1 MVHTNNNY
9 NLDVILKSVKKKVE
23 KQLDSL
29 KKEIENT
36 LDKLKE
42 KIGKKEYNSYYYYFK
57 NEGDIL
63 ELEELIIHLI
73 NEDIDKNKFKS
84 LNFIEKPN
92 FEKSKENPNDSN
104 NINSIEKSNTLIKG
118 EKKISTIPKPTGKK
132 IAQNSITGAHKFKG
146 ISENKTI
153 HKRKQ
158 YAKRTIPESN
168 IDKENNLNQIE
179 QNFKSLDYFTSK
191 DIQDENKYI
200 TRIFQKE
207 ALEYIDDEEEKENEN
222 IAYYLELI
230 ANDSRRAYNSSKK
243 LFKKMFEEFSKTLN
257 GKKAISTLKNDEQ
270 IKKEFSSWVKEYEK
284 GPKGEQELKN
294 YFKDER
300 IFYKNEKISTLFPQL
315 TKLYFHCKLSFPIVE
330 IGFDDIKSG
339 ESFNHET
346 MIDFI
351 NKGNNRKVNFV
362 ILPSLFSNGNFL
374 ENGKY
379 WVFTYK
385 KDTFNFS
392 KLEFEKLIDKKEKYN
407 LIYHKNILPNSQ
419 INKKNDNLLSKNTTN
434 SKENNNSRGLSTN
447 TNFTSNEN
455 QKKNYRYKRNQY
467 NQKFLKK

>member
-9 NLDVILKSVKKKVE
+9 NLDDILKSVKKEVE

-42 KIGKKEYNSYYYYFK
+42 KIEKKEYNS
-57 NEGDIL
+57 GDIL
-63 ELEELIIHLI
+63 ELKELIIHLI

-284 GPKGEQELKN
+284 GSEGKKKYEN

-419 INKKNDNLLSKNTTN
+419 INKKTDNLLSKNTTN

>member
-9 NLDVILKSVKKKVE
+9 NLDDILKSVKKEVE

-42 KIGKKEYNSYYYYFK
+42 KIEKKEYNS
-57 NEGDIL
+57 GDIL
-63 ELEELIIHLI
+63 ELKELIIHLI

-284 GPKGEQELKN
+284 GSEGKKKYEN

-455 QKKNYRYKRNQY
+455 QKKNYRYKRNLY

>member
-9 NLDVILKSVKKKVE
+9 NLDDILKSVKKEVE

-42 KIGKKEYNSYYYYFK
+42 KIEKKEYNS
-57 NEGDIL
+57 GDIL
-63 ELEELIIHLI
+63 ELKELIIHLI

-284 GPKGEQELKN
+284 GSEGKKKYEN